1 MRFWNQVMRT
11 PNQIK
16 ERVMLLLIEEINKQP
31 NLMKEPENAI
41 PKFLD
46 EVSNKLSELV
56 LDEISFRRK
65 Y

>member
-1 MRFWNQVMRT
+1 MRT